1 MYQQSE
7 LEFEQKSNS
16 FDSESSASG
25 DDTVSGG
32 FSGTP
37 SSISDKVELAELFE
51 IDKLASHRIYVNDI
65 RPSLFE
71 HCSWRALCAGDV
83 LDRRLLASRKWR
95 TRTVELVTNTL
106 IYCLC
111 RGSVK
116 LLLTAIGIYL
126 LISCFM
132 AADYF
137 LGTIYP
143 AAQLESVRVY
153 GTRVYGNI
161 VSQLEMSSFDLYK
174 GCEDVSQ
181 VPDYGR
187 AVTILG
193 FSFNTNTSDDCSKER
208 LYYRLQGSV
217 DDGKTFQTIGAS
229 EVRWTA
235 TGLRFVDIGIAGC
248 AGRVSYDYHYPWPHH
263 FGDESVLFLLT
274 AGVSVMCAAVCAL
287 LHQQSAAKR
296 TLVGASLAMAA
307 MTAVSSAG
315 FLSLHMLR
323 EAFYPGC
330 CCPGYAL
337 LALALA
343 YRDRWLCESMLA
355 SGLFFLAARAVND
368 CVVFEDCA
376 YLASNPPVVQAAL
389 AAAGARF
396 VWLRRVIVRE
406 IMDGVAI
413 DFTKFCHVWK
423 QMVAM
428 AENRQPLARLQQLT
442 DAVSVRDAAR
452 PRQFNRVRASERTRQ
467 PSFDRAC
474 SDGSGARKTSA
485 FRSAFRAEPE
495 GATFEVPATLPATQ
509 GDPVRSV
516 CQLYSQALC
525 VAPLLFSACSHWAA
539 RSGGRLDRYQ
549 VDYTPSRLFPETLQR
564 WMLAGVIKEPGRAIA
579 KLLACYDGDVSCL
592 LDVCRCRIVF
602 DSVAGM
608 ARCLEVVA
616 GPGPARVV
624 RVKNGLAAGHDA
636 AESGGFRA
644 VVRGARFIFRVF
656 AFYSPTLFL
665 DLTPSRFASC

>member
-1 MYQQSE
+1 MVDGQLHCSRQEVGFEIAHENQNKNSDEIEKSKKIEME
-7 LEFEQKSNS
+7 LVHPH
-16 FDSESSASG
+16 FDT
-25 DDTVSGG
+25 DI
-32 FSGTP
+32 
-37 SSISDKVELAELFE
+37 SISLFQ
-51 IDKLASHRIYVNDI
+51 
-65 RPSLFE
+65 
-71 HCSWRALCAGDV
+71 HCSWRASCAGDV
-83 LDRRLLASRKWR
+83 LDGRLMVARKHR
-95 TRTVELVTNTL
+95 VREVELVTNTL
-106 IYCLC
+106 IFTFC
-111 RGSVK
+111 RSTIKTFLIAAGV
-116 LLLTAIGIYL
+116 LLLFYCFIAARTYL
-126 LISCFM
+126 S
-132 AADYF
+132 YP
-137 LGTIYP
+137 YP
-143 AAQLESVRVY
+143 AAQLNSIKIDR
-153 GTRVYGNI
+153 
-161 VSQLEMSSFDLYK
+161 SQVSSFSVKVNSSAFSLIT
-174 GCEDVSQ
+174 GCQDIIDNESSVALER
-181 VPDYGR
+181 P
-187 AVTILG
+187 VTVLG
-193 FSFNTNTSDDCSKER
+193 FRIDLNTSGCIGATSFFQIK
-208 LYYRLQGSV
+208 GST
-217 DDGKTFQTIGAS
+217 DGGKTFGVVGAS
-229 EVRWTA
+229 GFRWILH
-235 TGLRFVDIGIAGC
+235 GLRFVDRGIVGC
-248 AGRVSYDYHYPWPHH
+248 PSSVSYDYQRPWPQH
-263 FGDESVLFLLT
+263 FSDESVLFLF
-274 AGVSVMCAAVCAL
+274 VSGCALLGAAVCTMFSL
-287 LHQQSAAKR
+287 QSAAKSILVPLLLAL
-296 TLVGASLAMAA
+296 TLIQFVSFVGFCSL
-307 MTAVSSAG
+307 S
-315 FLSLHMLR
+315 MLR

-343 YRDRWLCESMLA
+343 FRDRWLCESMLA

-452 PRQFNRVRASERTRQ
+452 PRQFNRVRASGRTRQ

-495 GATFEVPATLPATQ
+495 GATFEVPATLPATH

-525 VAPLLFSACSHWAA
+525 VAPLLFSACSDWAA

>member
-1 MYQQSE
+1 MAKTALIFVCLGMAFIQ
-7 LEFEQKSNS
+7 FVS
-16 FDSESSASG
+16 F
-25 DDTVSGG
+25 
-32 FSGTP
+32 
-37 SSISDKVELAELFE
+37 
-51 IDKLASHRIYVNDI
+51 
-65 RPSLFE
+65 
-71 HCSWRALCAGDV
+71 
-83 LDRRLLASRKWR
+83 
-95 TRTVELVTNTL
+95 
-106 IYCLC
+106 
-111 RGSVK
+111 
-116 LLLTAIGIYL
+116 
-126 LISCFM
+126 
-132 AADYF
+132 
-137 LGTIYP
+137 
-143 AAQLESVRVY
+143 
-153 GTRVYGNI
+153 
-161 VSQLEMSSFDLYK
+161 
-174 GCEDVSQ
+174 
-181 VPDYGR
+181 
-187 AVTILG
+187 
-193 FSFNTNTSDDCSKER
+193 
-208 LYYRLQGSV
+208 
-217 DDGKTFQTIGAS
+217 
-229 EVRWTA
+229 
-235 TGLRFVDIGIAGC
+235 
-248 AGRVSYDYHYPWPHH
+248 
-263 FGDESVLFLLT
+263 
-274 AGVSVMCAAVCAL
+274 
-287 LHQQSAAKR
+287 
-296 TLVGASLAMAA
+296 
-307 MTAVSSAG
+307 AG
-315 FLSLHMLR
+315 FLSLHMPM

-376 YLASNPPVVQAAL
+376 YLLAHPPVVQAAL
-389 AAAGARF
+389 AALGAHF
-396 VWLRRVIVRE
+396 VWLRRRVVRE
-406 IMDGVAI
+406 IMGGVAV
-413 DFTKFCHVWK
+413 DWAEFCRVWDEL
-423 QMVAM
+423 AAL
-428 AENRQPLARLQQLT
+428 AENRPPLARLEQLA
-442 DAVSVRDAAR
+442 DACCARDAAR
-452 PRQFNRVRASERTRQ
+452 PRQFNRARTTERERR
-467 PSFDRAC
+467 PSRERVC
-474 SDGSGARKTSA
+474 SDGAPVWRKTSS
-485 FRSAFRAEPE
+485 FRAAERAEPE
-495 GATFEVPATLPATQ
+495 GATFEVPATLPATH